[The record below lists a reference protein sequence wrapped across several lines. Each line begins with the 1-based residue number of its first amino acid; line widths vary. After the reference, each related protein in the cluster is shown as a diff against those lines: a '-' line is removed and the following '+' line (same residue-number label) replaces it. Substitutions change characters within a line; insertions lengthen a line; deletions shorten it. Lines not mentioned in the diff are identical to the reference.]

1 MGKKSFSKHVNDVRV
16 IAVPS
21 RVIKDRK
28 GNAVKQ
34 LYDIYQ
40 KIRELNGWQNN
51 SNIIIIYG
59 TSSTLIDILFL
70 LFIYK
75 NLNMC
80 VARYQKSF
88 LFCISS

>member
-28 GNAVKQ
+28 GNVVKQ

-40 KIRELNGWQNN
+40 
-51 SNIIIIYG
+51 
-59 TSSTLIDILFL
+59 
-70 LFIYK
+70 
-75 NLNMC
+75 
-80 VARYQKSF
+80 
-88 LFCISS
+88 